1 MRGALSSFNVPKSRL
16 WVGALLFPTLLGLLL
31 TLTVSK
37 PVTVRSYNKVEFYE
51 FNTLDDMKSI
61 YFNGDGGAATSN
73 VLLGN
78 HIVRLYLTVN

>member
-1 MRGALSSFNVPKSRL
+1 MRGAQCSFNVLKYRL
-16 WVGALLFPTLLGLLL
+16 WAGAVLLSLQGLL
-31 TLTVSK
+31 TLTASK

-51 FNTLDDMKSI
+51 FNTLDDMKRS

-78 HIVRLYLTVN
+78 HIVLLYLTFN

>member
-1 MRGALSSFNVPKSRL
+1 MRGVLSNFNVLKSRL
-16 WVGALLFPTLLGLLL
+16 WVGAVLLSLHGLL

-51 FNTLDDMKSI
+51 FNTLDDMKRI

-78 HIVRLYLTVN
+78 HIVLLYLTFN